1 MRLNIAICDDDKS
14 FMENLEKMLIS
25 YSLQFDIDIHV
36 DKYQNGSALLSAY
49 DSSQSS
55 PYQVLMLDIEMPG
68 ENGISIA
75 EKIKHTKDFDVLIVF
90 ISNYPEYML
99 DSFSVHP
106 YHFLQKPINY
116 TTLNTLLD
124 DIYNYYKKTHSL
136 VTIISDYDTEH
147 TIYIKNIYYIE
158 CSDSSSK
165 ALIFHMKDN
174 QIRTTGTLNYWNTT
188 LADNS
193 FILCS
198 RNTLINI
205 LHIHFI
211 KDNQIILENDEV
223 VTMSKRNRKKLLDCF
238 LNKIVAI
245 HNH

>member
-136 VTIISDYDTEH
+136 VTIISD
-147 TIYIKNIYYIE
+147 
-158 CSDSSSK
+158 
-165 ALIFHMKDN
+165 
-174 QIRTTGTLNYWNTT
+174 
-188 LADNS
+188 NS

-198 RNTLINI
+198 RNALINI
-205 LHIHFI
+205 QHIHFI

>member
-106 YHFLQKPINY
+106 YHFKY
-116 TTLNTLLD
+116 TL
-124 DIYNYYKKTHSL
+124 
-136 VTIISDYDTEH
+136 
-147 TIYIKNIYYIE
+147 
-158 CSDSSSK
+158 
-165 ALIFHMKDN
+165 
-174 QIRTTGTLNYWNTT
+174 G
-188 LADNS
+188 
-193 FILCS
+193 
-198 RNTLINI
+198 
-205 LHIHFI
+205 
-211 KDNQIILENDEV
+211 
-223 VTMSKRNRKKLLDCF
+223 
-238 LNKIVAI
+238 
-245 HNH
+245 

>member
-205 LHIHFI
+205 QHIHFI
-211 KDNQIILENDEV
+211 KDNQIILEND
-223 VTMSKRNRKKLLDCF
+223 
-238 LNKIVAI
+238 
-245 HNH
+245 

>member
-36 DKYQNGSALLSAY
+36 DKYQ
-49 DSSQSS
+49 
-55 PYQVLMLDIEMPG
+55 
-68 ENGISIA
+68 NGISIA

-205 LHIHFI
+205 QHIHFI

>member
-36 DKYQNGSALLSAY
+36 DKYQ
-49 DSSQSS
+49 
-55 PYQVLMLDIEMPG
+55 
-68 ENGISIA
+68 NGISIA

-147 TIYIKNIYYIE
+147 TIYIKDIYYIE

-174 QIRTTGTLNYWNTT
+174 QIHTTGTLNYWNTT

-198 RNTLINI
+198 RNALINI
-205 LHIHFI
+205 QHIHFI

>member
-1 MRLNIAICDDDKS
+1 
-14 FMENLEKMLIS
+14 
-25 YSLQFDIDIHV
+25 
-36 DKYQNGSALLSAY
+36 
-49 DSSQSS
+49 
-55 PYQVLMLDIEMPG
+55 
-68 ENGISIA
+68 
-75 EKIKHTKDFDVLIVF
+75 
-90 ISNYPEYML
+90 ML

-205 LHIHFI
+205 QHIHFI

>member
-1 MRLNIAICDDDKS
+1 M
-14 FMENLEKMLIS
+14 
-25 YSLQFDIDIHV
+25 
-36 DKYQNGSALLSAY
+36 
-49 DSSQSS
+49 
-55 PYQVLMLDIEMPG
+55 
-68 ENGISIA
+68 
-75 EKIKHTKDFDVLIVF
+75 
-90 ISNYPEYML
+90 
-99 DSFSVHP
+99 
-106 YHFLQKPINY
+106 
-116 TTLNTLLD
+116 D

-147 TIYIKNIYYIE
+147 TIYIKDIYYIE

-174 QIRTTGTLNYWNTT
+174 QIHTTGTLNYWNTT

-198 RNTLINI
+198 RNALINI
-205 LHIHFI
+205 QHIHFI